1 MSSSQ
6 AAVNHWPDNSC
17 ARTFWGQ
24 KALPPYRRLLSDT
37 VAWLDPRPGQRWLD
51 LGCGGGQLT
60 RALWEKSEG
69 SLAEVVA
76 LDCAAA
82 NESAIAELRP
92 TMSPP
97 APHERVRFLHADFS
111 SGLDSLPDAS
121 FDGAVS
127 GLAIQYAESF
137 NSVRGWTT
145 DAYEHL
151 LREVRRVL
159 HPGGTFVFSV
169 NKPDPS
175 WGLVALA
182 PCPASSRRGTRS
194 ATWPTRRACGATAHG
209 SRSRRAWPIPLPADG
224 GRRGEAPRRRLCRG
238 RVSSQLRQTGLPH
251 PLPPQALTACDV
263 RCSFT
268 SPEPQRRPFCVECG
282 NSSPL
287 LFFSQAEK
295 QKRR

>member
-1 MSSSQ
+1 MSSSE

-24 KALPPYRRLLSDT
+24 KALPPYRRLLADT

-69 SLAEVVA
+69 RLAQVVA

-82 NESAIAELRP
+82 NEEAIAELRP
-92 TMSPP
+92 TMTPP
-97 APHERVRFLHADFS
+97 ASHERVRFLHADFS
-111 SGLDSLPDAS
+111 RGLHALADAS

-137 NSVRGWTT
+137 DSVRGWTT
-145 DAYEHL
+145 DAYENL

-175 WGLVALA
+175 WGMLALCA
-182 PCPASSRRGTRS
+182 VPGF
-194 ATWPTRRACGATAHG
+194 
-209 SRSRRAWPIPLPADG
+209 
-224 GRRGEAPRRRLCRG
+224 
-238 RVSSQLRQTGLPH
+238 
-251 PLPPQALTACDV
+251 
-263 RCSFT
+263 FT
-268 SPEPQRRPFCVECG
+268 SWNPIGYLANAARMWRYGTWLKEQARVGRFHYLPMEAVDEKLRAAGFVEVEHRLSFAKQAYLIRCRRP
-282 NSSPL
+282 
-287 LFFSQAEK
+287 
-295 QKRR
+295 R